1 MNRRAAAVVVSCVAM
16 LAACSSSSSKSA
28 VTQPSSAPTTTAAAP
43 TAAPAPAP
51 KPSTPDTQ
59 VWLCKPG
66 VRGNPCLSSMA
77 TTVVA
82 GDGSTTA
89 EKSTPASDP
98 KIDCFYVY
106 PTVSNQQTVNANLHI
121 DEAETGVAIAQ
132 ASRYSQVCRVYA
144 PMYRQITIGGLFKQ
158 NAAAGAL
165 AFSDVKRAWLD
176 YLARYNDGRGVVLI
190 GHSQGSFQLKELI
203 AKVIEPDAPVRA
215 RIVSA
220 ILLGGNVNVPIGKD
234 VGGDLKYLRA
244 CHSATQLNCVIAY
257 SSFDHD
263 PPVNSLF
270 GRSRVKGDQILCTNP
285 AALGGGSGPV
295 LPYIPAHRIGG
306 PFSFTQLPT
315 ASTPWVSYPDL
326 FTAECKNV
334 GGASWLQI
342 NDVRKAGDNRPVLK
356 DALGPTWG
364 LHLYDG
370 NIALGNLVD
379 IVRSETAAYGS
390 KG

>member
-1 MNRRAAAVVVSCVAM
+1 MRRLFVIIGCAAM

-28 VTQPSSAPTTTAAAP
+28 KTQPSTAPTTTSVAK
-43 TAAPAPAP
+43 PA
-51 KPSTPDTQ
+51 TPDTQ

-66 VRGNPCLSSMA
+66 LPGNPCLSSLA

-82 GDGSTTA
+82 GDGSKTA
-89 EKSTPASDP
+89 ENRTPASDP

-106 PTVSNQQTVNANLHI
+106 PTVSAQQTVNANLHI

-132 ASRYSQVCRVYA
+132 AARYSQVCRVYA

-158 NAAAGAL
+158 NAAAGKVA
-165 AFSDVKRAWLD
+165 AADVKRAWLD
-176 YLARYNDGRGVVLI
+176 YLARYNDGRGIVLI
-190 GHSQGSFQLKELI
+190 GHSQGSFQLKQLI
-203 AKVIEPDAPVRA
+203 ANVIEPDAVVRA

-234 VGGDLKYLRA
+234 VGGDLKYLGA
-244 CHSATQLNCVIAY
+244 CHSAAQLGCVIAY

-263 PPVNSLF
+263 PPANSLF
-270 GRSRVKGDQILCTNP
+270 GRSRQKGDQVLCTNP

-295 LPYIPAHRIGG
+295 TPYIPARRIGG

-315 ASTPWVSYPDL
+315 APTPWVSYRDL
-326 FTAECKNV
+326 FTAECKTA
-334 GGASWLQI
+334 GGATWLQI
-342 NDVRKAGDNRPVLK
+342 NDVRQTGDNRPALK

-379 IVRSETAAYGS
+379 IVSSESAAYA
-390 KG
+390 KGR

>member
-1 MNRRAAAVVVSCVAM
+1 MTRRFALVVVCAAA
-16 LAACSSSSSKSA
+16 LPAACSSSSSKSA
-28 VTQPSSAPTTTAAAP
+28 VTQPSTAPTTVAP
-43 TAAPAPAP
+43 PVARSAPAS
-51 KPSTPDTQ
+51 KPTTPDTQ

-66 VRGNPCLSSMA
+66 KPGNPCAASLTA
-77 TTVVA
+77 TRVA
-82 GDGSTTA
+82 GDGTTSVEQIA
-89 EKSTPASDP
+89 PAADA

-106 PTVSNQQTVNANLHI
+106 PTVSAQQTVNANLKI
-121 DEAETGVAIAQ
+121 DEAETGVAFAQ
-132 ASRYSQVCRVYA
+132 ASRFSQVCRVFA

-190 GHSQGSFQLKELI
+190 GHSQGSFQLKQLI
-203 AKVIEPDAPVRA
+203 AKVIEPDAAVRA

-220 ILLGGNVNVPIGKD
+220 ILLGGNVTVPVGKE
-234 VGGDLKYLRA
+234 VGGDFKYLRA
-244 CHSATQLNCVIAY
+244 CRSAAQVGCVIAF

-263 PPVNSLF
+263 PPANSLF
-270 GRSRVKGDQILCTNP
+270 GRARNAGEQVLCTNP

-295 LPYIPAHRIGG
+295 VPYIPARRIGG

-315 ASTPWVSYPDL
+315 APTPWVVYPHL
-326 FTAECKNV
+326 FTAECRNV

-342 NDVRKAGDNRPVLK
+342 NDVRKAGDNRPALR
-356 DALGPTWG
+356 DGLGPTWG

-379 IVRSETAAYGS
+379 IVRSEVAAFGS